1 MDTLRVPKR
10 AVEVRL
16 LLEGGESLEG
26 ELYVPPTGPYGGPG
40 RLIDRLNDE
49 AEAFMPLVSG
59 GLHTHLVSKT
69 RILTLEIAA
78 GQEDHEPIDTFA
90 SRELDVTVDAIGGL
104 TLSGRLV
111 FVMPPGQR
119 RTLDFLNAA
128 PSFISLANEDK
139 TTLIRRSGIISVR
152 EHEENPTGD

>member
-1 MDTLRVPKR
+1 METLRVPKR

-26 ELYVPPTGPYGGPG
+26 ALYVPPTGPYGGPG

-49 AEAFMPLVSG
+49 AEAFMPLVSDG
-59 GLHTHLVSKT
+59 SHTHLVSKT
-69 RILTLEIAA
+69 RILTLEIEA
-78 GQEDHEPIDTFA
+78 GQEDLEPIDTFA
-90 SRELDVTVDAIGGL
+90 SRELLVSIETVGGL

-128 PSFISLANEDK
+128 PPFISLADEDK

-152 EHEENPTGD
+152 EQEENPTGD